1 MGTYLQQYGVE
12 EARRNRIIKII
23 LISAVA
29 VVVLAVLGYVVLH
42 NYSEKRVAKQFLS
55 EINAGQY
62 QKAYETWGCT
72 AQHPC
77 SNYDYQRFLEDWGP
91 AKKKTGTWNIA
102 ETDSC
107 RTFLTVNVQAPGTE
121 LQSLAVQ
128 RSDKSLG
135 FAPAPECQE
144 RQWRWKAFF
153 QRLFGGGEA
162 PPAK

>member
-1 MGTYLQQYGVE
+1 MGSYLQQYGVE
-12 EARRNRIIKII
+12 ETRRNRTLKAI
-23 LISAVA
+23 LVA
-29 VVVLAVLGYVVLH
+29 AASVIVLALVAYLILH
-42 NYSEKRVAKQFLS
+42 NYFEKRVAKQFLS
-55 EINAGQY
+55 EVNAGQY
-62 QKAYETWGCT
+62 QKAYQTWGCT

-77 SNYDYQRFLEDWGP
+77 PNYDYQRFLEDWGP
-91 AKKKTGTWNIA
+91 AKRKTGSWEIA

-107 RTFLTVNVQAPGTE
+107 RSFLTVNVQAPGTE

-153 QRLFGGGEA
+153 HRIFGGGTE
-162 PPAK
+162 PPK

>member
-12 EARRNRIIKII
+12 EARRNRIVKII
-23 LISAVA
+23 LMVAASALVLSVVA
-29 VVVLAVLGYVVLH
+29 YFVLH
-42 NYSEKRVAKQFLS
+42 NYGEKRVAKQFLS
-55 EINAGQY
+55 EVNAGQY

-77 SNYDYQRFLEDWGP
+77 PNYDYQRFLEDWGP
-91 AKKKTGTWNIA
+91 TKRKAGTSWEIA
-102 ETDSC
+102 EIDSC
-107 RTFLTVNVQAPGTE
+107 RSFLTVNVQAPGTE

-153 QRLFGGGEA
+153 QRMFGGGA
-162 PPAK
+162 PSK

>member
-1 MGTYLQQYGVE
+1 MGSYLQQYGVE
-12 EARRNRIIKII
+12 ESRRNRTVKIVV
-23 LISAVA
+23 ISAVS
-29 VVVLAVLGYVVLH
+29 VVVLALVAYLILH
-42 NYSEKRVAKQFLS
+42 NFFEKRVAKDFLS
-55 EINAGQY
+55 EVNAGQY

-77 SNYDYQRFLEDWGP
+77 PNYDYQRFLEDWGP
-91 AKKKTGTWNIA
+91 AKKKAGSWQIA

-107 RTFLTVNVQAPGTE
+107 RSFLTVNVQAPGTE

-153 QRLFGGGEA
+153 QRIFGGGGES
-162 PPAK
+162 PK

>member
-1 MGTYLQQYGVE
+1 MGSYLQQYGVE
-12 EARRNRIIKII
+12 ETRRNRTVKVI
-23 LISAVA
+23 LISAVTII
-29 VVVLAVLGYVVLH
+29 VLALVAYLILH
-42 NYSEKRVAKQFLS
+42 NYFEKRVAKQFLS
-55 EINAGQY
+55 EVNAGQY

-77 SNYDYQRFLEDWGP
+77 PNYDYQRFLEDWGP
-91 AKKKTGTWNIA
+91 AKKKTGSWEIA

-107 RTFLTVNVQAPGTE
+107 RSFLTVNVQAPGTE

-153 QRLFGGGEA
+153 HRIFGGGAE
-162 PPAK
+162 PPK